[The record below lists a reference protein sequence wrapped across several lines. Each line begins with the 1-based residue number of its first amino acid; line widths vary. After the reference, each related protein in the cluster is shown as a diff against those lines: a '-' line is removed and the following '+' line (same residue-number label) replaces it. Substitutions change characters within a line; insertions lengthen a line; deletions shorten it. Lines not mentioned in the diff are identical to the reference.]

1 MPSAQLMASV
11 FRPTQTD
18 PTAFTPLQ
26 DVDGTVS
33 HSYWE
38 RFDRCIDYI
47 WIAGRLEV
55 QASGVCFNVASTKD
69 ATLWP
74 SDHAGVWAELSF
86 V

>member
-1 MPSAQLMASV
+1 
-11 FRPTQTD
+11 
-18 PTAFTPLQ
+18 LQ

-47 WIAGRLEV
+47 WISGPLEV
-55 QASGVCFNVASTKD
+55 QASGICFNNASTKD